1 MKLNELVNFSKD
13 DKETKTA
20 PEKELKEQEV
30 EEDEHVDRT
39 TKIKVIVAVMVVGFA
54 AYVAWWVQ
62 EPGAVRADQ
71 MVSTVESTDTLQ
83 TEQMTQEISFSGFA
97 LDPAEVHV
105 EKGTTVIWTNKD
117 TVPHTVTGSIF
128 TSGTLDRGQS
138 YSFTFT
144 EDGTYDYFCSF
155 HKQITGKII
164 VGSGGDTQQ
173 TEDLGL
179 LTGSEELLP
188 DATTDLFPAAGET
201 LTTMDAGD
209 ISTLDGINADMAD
222 TGVTSLSDETLLTGD
237 TGALDAIMPPANLDA
252 ELSES
257 TAETDAELHSAAV
270 KSDKLASSGPEDFL
284 YAGAFAVILFLNRRK
299 LLGAVK

>member
-20 PEKELKEQEV
+20 PDKEQEV
-30 EEDEHVDRT
+30 DEDEHVDRT

-71 MVSTVESTDTLQ
+71 MTSTVESTETMQ
-83 TEQMTQEISFSGFA
+83 TAELTQEISFSGFA
-97 LDPAEVHV
+97 LNPAEVHV

-117 TVPHTVTGSIF
+117 AVPHTVTGSIF
-128 TSGTLDRGQS
+128 TSGTLERGAS
-138 YSFTFT
+138 YSFTFQ
-144 EDGTYDYFCSF
+144 EDGTYEYFCSF

-164 VGSGGDTQQ
+164 VGTGGETQQ

-179 LTGSEELLP
+179 LTGTEEVLP
-188 DATTDLFPAAGET
+188 DTAASEDLFPAAGEEIHADF
-201 LTTMDAGD
+201 MV
-209 ISTLDGINADMAD
+209 DGIPVSSIVED
-222 TGVTSLSDETLLTGD
+222 GVATSISLDAPVTGD
-237 TGALDAIMPPANLDA
+237 TESEGAI
-252 ELSES
+252 LSSDSAALENQTVIVDS
-257 TAETDAELHSAAV
+257 ADETAAELHDAAV

-284 YAGAFAVILFLNRRK
+284 YAGAFAAILFLNRRK
-299 LLGAVK
+299 LFGALK